1 MRRSNNSENS
11 IIIGGFGGQGIL
23 FLGKILA
30 YAGML
35 EGKEVTWF
43 PSYGAEMRGGTA
55 NCTVIISDELIG
67 SPVVTNPDILIVMN
81 DASLNKFLPRLKQNG
96 LFLFDSSLIREPQLE
111 EDVEN
116 VAVPATEISN
126 GIGNTKSANMV
137 LLGALIAKTGIL
149 KETSVFEALES
160 SMPDGKKRGITG
172 NKEAITEGIKYI
184 ENKKS

>member
-1 MRRSNNSENS
+1 MRSNNPENRV
-11 IIIGGFGGQGIL
+11 IIGGFGGQGIL

-43 PSYGAEMRGGTA
+43 PSYGAEVRGGTA

-67 SPVVTNPDILIVMN
+67 SPLVTNPDILIVMN
-81 DASLNKFLPRLKQNG
+81 NASLNKFLLRLKQDG
-96 LFLFDSSLIREPQLE
+96 LFLFDSSLIREPHLRT
-111 EDVEN
+111 DVEN

-137 LLGALIAKTGIL
+137 LLGALIATTGIL
-149 KETSVFEALES
+149 NETSAFEALKS
-160 SMPDGKKRGITG
+160 SMPDGRKRGING
-172 NKEAITEGIKYI
+172 NKEAISEGIKYI
-184 ENKKS
+184 EDKKS